1 MRALRFPIAPPALL
15 RCLRSAV
22 PWWRPSIRSRGWPD
36 ALRSRAWTLY
46 WPVAPPASF
55 PRRRWDLPGSWM
67 DPCARAPLSDPG
79 GISAPGHFRRL
90 DAAARKVT
98 APAPSSIPFEAQS
111 RGSLTRCLRFE
122 ERSCH
127 VPRKT
132 RFRLVASLCR
142 AGFSPAGS
150 TSEGFRSRYIA
161 FPLPQAYPG
170 AIPFVLVPERVRARL
185 SEPRGGREDG
195 LDRETWHHSI
205 RRTNHGGTSPYR

>member
-170 AIPFVLVPERVRARL
+170 AIPFVLFPERVRTRL
-185 SEPRGGREDG
+185 R
-195 LDRETWHHSI
+195 LK
-205 RRTNHGGTSPYR
+205 RRRSWPCACVS